1 MGRTQKDYG
10 NERKRNKKK
19 INRRENRN
27 YTCYVRKGAQGL
39 TSPTVKFSTSET
51 MVNMKIYN
59 DKEQ

>member
-1 MGRTQKDYG
+1 MGRTQKEYG
-10 NERKRNKKK
+10 SERETNKKK

-27 YTCYVRKGAQGL
+27 YICHGWKGVQGL
-39 TSPTVKFSTSET
+39 TNPTVKSSTSET